1 MGVANTDQL
10 ETNER
15 IHEKIEKIKQ
25 FAREAPA
32 VSSDDGVEVQ
42 HLRDALRVL
51 QIREKE
57 LYQQLERGRER
68 IEVKQWIFNGESYP
82 SA

>member
-1 MGVANTDQL
+1 MGMAKTNQL

-15 IHEKIEKIKQ
+15 IHKKIEKIKQ

-51 QIREKE
+51 QIGERE
-57 LYQQLERGRER
+57 LRQQLERGRER
-68 IEVKQWIFNGESYP
+68 TEV
-82 SA
+82 